1 MVIRIKSPEN
11 RLGRTTAHYSPGKL
25 LRCGKIVLQRALH
38 DGPLRRLRLIFTA
51 ELTRYGSAI
60 LVELHLRV
68 PLKRV
73 VLSLA
78 LHRHFRAV
86 LGLVLALSAFWD
98 RALLKPLSLVGF
110 QCSAL
115 LKPLGQALVS
125 WYTYRCCLAW
135 VGCLHASPYQV
146 GQLGKLRRE
155 FSHNIT
161 VLSDECS
168 YCKRQAN
175 GVSFFFLFKKLGLL
189 LKKKTSS
196 LLAVKNLSRTAATLL
211 WNEICLLD
219 Y

>member
-11 RLGRTTAHYSPGKL
+11 RLGRTTAHYSPGQL
-25 LRCGKIVLQRALH
+25 LRCGKIVLQGALH

-86 LGLVLALSAFWD
+86 LGLVLTPS
-98 RALLKPLSLVGF
+98 ALLKPLPLVGF

-125 WYTYRCCLAW
+125 WYPYRCCLPW

-161 VLSDECS
+161 VLSHECS

-196 LLAVKNLSRTAATLL
+196 LLAVKNLSCTIATLL
-211 WNEICLLD
+211 
-219 Y
+219 